1 MRLGKFT
8 SGRAG
13 AGGRL
18 CFPSPGSS
26 CFAVERWL
34 LSVFPS
40 EQEEAEIELVCTFG
54 LLMVL
59 LKAISLAHF

>member
-1 MRLGKFT
+1 MAARVP
-8 SGRAG
+8 
-13 AGGRL
+13 AGGSASRA
-18 CFPSPGSS
+18 PGSS